1 MEIDGL
7 DTRRY
12 RTFYIQDSID
22 INVFR
27 LNSSASTIMKDLRYS
42 RPSRE
47 NCSKAI
53 LRHFKMHQLGDATA

>member
-12 RTFYIQDSID
+12 RTFYIRDSID
-22 INVFR
+22 INIFR

-42 RPSRE
+42 RPSRK
-47 NCSKAI
+47 NCSEII
-53 LRHFKMHQLGDATA
+53 LRHFKMHQLGNATA